1 MRIAV
6 IGAGRMGR
14 ALGGRWA
21 DAGHDVVYGVRD
33 VDDPKVAD
41 LPQIALVQEA
51 ARNSE
56 AVLIALPWAVTRE
69 VVSGLE
75 VGNAVVMDATNPLAA
90 GARELQADP
99 PLSGAELVRTWMG
112 GARVVKAFNTTG
124 SGNVLDPD
132 YGNQQPL
139 MLVAGDDGDAKSL
152 AIGLAN
158 DIGFAGVDAGPLP
171 AARDLEHLAM
181 LWIRLA
187 YPLGNGPNIAF
198 ALLRR

>member
-56 AVLIALPWAVTRE
+56 AVLIALP
-69 VVSGLE
+69 
-75 VGNAVVMDATNPLAA
+75 
-90 GARELQADP
+90 
-99 PLSGAELVRTWMG
+99 
-112 GARVVKAFNTTG
+112 
-124 SGNVLDPD
+124 
-132 YGNQQPL
+132 
-139 MLVAGDDGDAKSL
+139 
-152 AIGLAN
+152 
-158 DIGFAGVDAGPLP
+158 
-171 AARDLEHLAM
+171 
-181 LWIRLA
+181 
-187 YPLGNGPNIAF
+187 
-198 ALLRR
+198 